1 MRTIYDHHD
10 WHRVVSFLIDSNPHH
25 VSFWRI
31 AAKCED
37 RFETIDLPDA
47 KLSQLGACR
56 LEKLFD
62 VAPPMVRLVVFYQ
75 MPTSGQH
82 VAAKWSRSHAPNAI
96 QIYPCNCGIKLHKC
110 KDD

>member
-1 MRTIYDHHD
+1 MRQ
-10 WHRVVSFLIDSNPHH
+10 RVVDRQAFQGS
-25 VSFWRI
+25 V
-31 AAKCED
+31 ATKCED

-75 MPTSGQH
+75 NARKCRWIGSAGKCTGKTL
-82 VAAKWSRSHAPNAI
+82 VKRWISR
-96 QIYPCNCGIKLHKC
+96 
-110 KDD
+110 